1 MNVHIP
7 LGKKTLVMGIINVTP
22 DSFYSGSR
30 TQGIEGAVERALQ
43 FEELGADIVDVGGE
57 STRPGSTAV
66 PADVEISRVIP
77 VIEGIRKR
85 SNITISVD
93 TYKSEVA
100 FRAFECGVEIVNDIT
115 GLGSAFTH
123 AAPEKE
129 MPDESTF
136 PPVGQGLGWQHF
148 GRIVAQ
154 SGAYIVLMHMR
165 GTPSD
170 MQSRTAYNDVTKEVS
185 AELDLA
191 VQRAVDSGIAR
202 DRIILDPGIGFAKT
216 AGQSLCLL
224 RNLSLIR
231 EKGFPILVGLS
242 RKSFLGVYTGRE
254 QEDRLAST
262 IAANAISIFQ
272 GADIIRVHD
281 IGEAVDTVRIVDA
294 LGKV

>member
-30 TQGIEGAVERALQ
+30 TQGIEEAVERALQ
-43 FEELGADIVDVGGE
+43 FEELGADIVDIGGE

-66 PADVEISRVIP
+66 PADAEIARVIP
-77 VIEGIRKR
+77 VIEGIIKR
-85 SNITISVD
+85 SNIMISVD
-93 TYKSEVA
+93 TFKSEVA
-100 FRAFECGVEIVNDIT
+100 SRALECGVKIINDIT

-123 AAPEKE
+123 AVPEKE
-129 MPDESTF
+129 IPDESPF
-136 PPVGQGLGWQHF
+136 PSVEQGLGWQHF
-148 GRIVAQ
+148 GCIVAQ

-170 MQSRTAYNDVTKEVS
+170 MQSRTAYNDVTKEVL

-191 VQRAVDSGIAR
+191 IQRAVDSGIAR
-202 DRIILDPGIGFAKT
+202 ERIILDPGIGFAKT
-216 AGQSLCLL
+216 AEQNLCLL
-224 RNLSLIR
+224 KNLPLIR

-254 QEDRLAST
+254 PEDRLAST

-281 IGEAVDTVRIVDA
+281 IREAVDTVRIVDA
-294 LGKV
+294 LEKV

>member
-30 TQGIEGAVERALQ
+30 TQGIEEAVERAIQ
-43 FEELGADIVDVGGE
+43 FEELGADIVDIGGE

-66 PADVEISRVIP
+66 QADAEIARVIP
-77 VIEGIRKR
+77 VIEGIKKR
-85 SNITISVD
+85 SNIMISVD
-93 TYKSEVA
+93 TFKSEVA
-100 FRAFECGVEIVNDIT
+100 SRALECGVKIINDIT

-123 AAPEKE
+123 AVPEKE
-129 MPDESTF
+129 IPDESPF
-136 PPVGQGLGWQHF
+136 PSVEQGLGWQHF

-170 MQSRTAYNDVTKEVS
+170 MQSRTAYNDVTKEVL

-191 VQRAVDSGIAR
+191 IQRAVDSGIAR
-202 DRIILDPGIGFAKT
+202 ERIILDPGIGFAKT
-216 AGQSLCLL
+216 AEQNLCLL
-224 RNLSLIR
+224 KNLPLIR

-254 QEDRLAST
+254 PADRLAST

-281 IGEAVDTVRIVDA
+281 IREAVDTVRIVEA
-294 LGKV
+294 LEKA